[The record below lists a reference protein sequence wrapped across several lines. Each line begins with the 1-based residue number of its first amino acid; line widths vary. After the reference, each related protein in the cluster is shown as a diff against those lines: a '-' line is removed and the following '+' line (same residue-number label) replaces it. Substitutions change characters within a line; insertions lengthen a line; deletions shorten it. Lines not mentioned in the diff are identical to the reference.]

1 MLLNIEKQHAS
12 ISNVNFRKENHGK
25 QHVLA
30 ADVKFSMELPVSRL
44 NDLAIDKPP
53 ISFDEFFYDHKIEN
67 NEDIEGGTISRKRE
81 FGISNISLNIELFEH
96 EISIQSDGENMPPV
110 EFSQVKIN
118 SFSVEFQ
125 QNRMMKLSARLQ
137 FEMPNDDEIIGRL
150 AEFIKAQVKMTIE
163 PPAQQDFVDNAENDI
178 DHEDDDIEGVGTSD
192 PAYEQAKELVINSQR
207 VTISFLQRELKIG
220 YNRSA
225 GLIDTLEAEG
235 IIGPHKDNAPRDVL
249 IHPGVEAIAEAES
262 S

>member
-30 ADVKFSMELPVSRL
+30 ADVRFSMELPVSRL
-44 NDLAIDKPP
+44 NDLAVDKPP
-53 ISFDEFFYDHKIEN
+53 MSFDEFFYDHKIEDN
-67 NEDIEGGTISRKRE
+67 GDIEGGTISKKRE
-81 FGISNISLNIELFEH
+81 YGISSIALNIELFEH
-96 EISIQSDGENMPPV
+96 EVSIQSDGEHMPPV

-118 SFSVEFQ
+118 SFSVDFQ

-163 PPAQQDFVDNAENDI
+163 PPAQQDAFDNQEPD
-178 DHEDDDIEGVGTSD
+178 EE
-192 PAYEQAKELVINSQR
+192 
-207 VTISFLQRELKIG
+207 
-220 YNRSA
+220 
-225 GLIDTLEAEG
+225 
-235 IIGPHKDNAPRDVL
+235 
-249 IHPGVEAIAEAES
+249 
-262 S
+262 